1 MQKEAR
7 PVLKRRIQLSL
18 VVLLAGSLA
27 ACSASRPVKYYV
39 LDPGPAPTSAASAPL
54 SVTLLVA
61 RVTAAHV
68 YRDDRLVYGAG
79 PVQLGLHE
87 YERWASP
94 PADMMQDLLIATLRS
109 SGQYRA
115 VSQVSS
121 NVKGDYIVRGHL
133 NALDEVDKPELVGR
147 FSFQLELFD
156 PKTGST
162 VWADSYSHEEP
173 VTGKTVADVVVALDH
188 NVQTGLNQLVGKMNQ
203 YLAAHSG
210 Q

>member
-1 MQKEAR
+1 
-7 PVLKRRIQLSL
+7 VLTRRLELLFVILLS
-18 VVLLAGSLA
+18 GSMV
-27 ACSASRPVKYYV
+27 ACGASRPVKYYV
-39 LDPGPAPTSAASAPL
+39 IDAGPTPANASPQL
-54 SVTLLVA
+54 PITLLVA
-61 RVTAAHV
+61 RVTAASI
-68 YRDDRLVYGAG
+68 YRDDRVVYGSG

-94 PADMMQDLLIATLRS
+94 PADMMQDLLVSSLRS

-115 VSQVSS
+115 VSRVST

-133 NALDEVDKPELVGR
+133 TALDEVDKPELVGR

-162 VWADSYSHEEP
+162 VWSNTYTHDEP
-173 VTGKTVADVVVALDH
+173 VNGKAKKSSVADVVEALDR
-188 NVQTGLNQLVGKMNQ
+188 NVRAGLNQLTTSMDQ
-203 YLAAHSG
+203 YLAAHPPAG